1 VLLLM
6 PLLCTAVWAARTH
19 GSGCETRNE
28 KTAALLLLLLRRSQ
42 LGDALEA
49 PKALL

>member
-6 PLLCTAVWAARTH
+6 PLLCTAVWASTH

-28 KTAALLLLLLRRSQ
+28 KTAALLLLLRRSQ

>member
-1 VLLLM
+1 VLLM

-28 KTAALLLLLLRRSQ
+28 KTAALLLLLRRSQ